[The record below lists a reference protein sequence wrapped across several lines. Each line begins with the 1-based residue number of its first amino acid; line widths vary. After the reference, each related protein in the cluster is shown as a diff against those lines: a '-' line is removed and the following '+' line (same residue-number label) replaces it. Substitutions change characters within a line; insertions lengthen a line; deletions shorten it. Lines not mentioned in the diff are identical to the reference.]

1 MFKTFRVGSLRWLS
15 GSPPDETNQL
25 NWQPRSPINSTFE
38 SFMPVKVELGAH
50 GHEEVA
56 GVHLCED
63 DQGLEAGQFTAFY
76 EGRTC
81 IGSGV
86 ILEAWGDQGFP
97 VCQKALELA
106 RLEDKSKLGK
116 PVKVRVKPETSGKES
131 VQKDGIELD
140 RVSAENPSCC
150 HKLVKRS
157 GHINEKQSPDSQRR
171 VLGHAYKQQQAVV
184 S

>member
-1 MFKTFRVGSLRWLS
+1 MLKTFRVGSLRWLS

-25 NWQPRSPINSTFE
+25 SVRKREARHGPALYDCR
-38 SFMPVKVELGAH
+38 VKVELGAH

-56 GVHLCED
+56 VVHLCED

-76 EGRTC
+76 QRRTC

-86 ILEAWGDQGFP
+86 ILEAWDDQGFS

-150 HKLVKRS
+150 HKLAKGPRAC
-157 GHINEKQSPDSQRR
+157 
-171 VLGHAYKQQQAVV
+171 LQAAAGGGFLEQTTGNVTD
-184 S
+184 

>member
-1 MFKTFRVGSLRWLS
+1 M
-15 GSPPDETNQL
+15 
-25 NWQPRSPINSTFE
+25 
-38 SFMPVKVELGAH
+38 KVELGAH

-56 GVHLCED
+56 VVHLCED

-86 ILEAWGDQGFP
+86 ILEAWDDQGFP

-116 PVKVRVKPETSGKES
+116 PVR
-131 VQKDGIELD
+131 
-140 RVSAENPSCC
+140 
-150 HKLVKRS
+150 
-157 GHINEKQSPDSQRR
+157 
-171 VLGHAYKQQQAVV
+171 
-184 S
+184 

>member
-1 MFKTFRVGSLRWLS
+1 MLGS
-15 GSPPDETNQL
+15 SPTLQ
-25 NWQPRSPINSTFE
+25 
-38 SFMPVKVELGAH
+38 VELGAH

-56 GVHLCED
+56 VVHLCED
-63 DQGLEAGQFTAFY
+63 DHGLAAGQFTAFY
-76 EGRTC
+76 QGRTC

-86 ILEAWGDQGFP
+86 ILEAGDDQGFP

-157 GHINEKQSPDSQRR
+157 GHINEKQSPDSQ
-171 VLGHAYKQQQAVV
+171 
-184 S
+184 